1 MDESRDDLSNRD
13 LSQVA
18 DEELTAEERAELRRR
33 LDEFVEAM
41 REQVLDDSIPSAK
54 PKRVTAWRPA

>member
-1 MDESRDDLSNRD
+1 MDESRDDLNNCD

-18 DEELTAEERAELRRR
+18 DEDLTDDERAELRRR

-41 REQVLDDSIPSAK
+41 REQVLDGAKPPAK
-54 PKRVTAWRPA
+54 PKPVTAWRPA

>member
-1 MDESRDDLSNRD
+1 MDESRDDLNNRD

-18 DEELTAEERAELRRR
+18 DEDLSDEERAELRRR

-41 REQVLDDSIPSAK
+41 REQVLDGAK
-54 PKRVTAWRPA
+54 PPAKP